1 MAAGWGDNP
10 MTLNFQNNVNFIN
23 GEYVKSTS
31 SEIIEVLSPSTG
43 KKIGEIPSGT
53 QEDAQNALKVAD
65 DAQKSWAKLPSR
77 QRQNILRKF
86 ANLIRDNK
94 SVLAPMIVAEQGK
107 LLSVAEMEVDVT
119 ATFIDYACDNA
130 LTIEGDILP
139 SDNEDEKIYIH
150 KVPRGV
156 VVGITAWNFPL
167 ALAGRKIG
175 PALITGNSIII
186 KPTQE
191 TPLATTELGRIANEA
206 GIPAGVLNVL
216 NGSGSVVGQSLC
228 ESPITKMITMT
239 GSTFAGKKIYQTSA
253 EYMTPV
259 MLELGGKAP
268 MVVMENAD
276 LDQAVDAALWG
287 RFANCGQVCTCVERL
302 YVQESVY
309 EAFMDKFVPAVKAL
323 KVGDPMNP
331 DTQMGPKCNQREIE
345 NIDHIVQESVK
356 QGATVALG
364 GKTASVDGFEGG
376 CWYEPTLLVDVEQS
390 NIAVHEETFGP
401 ILPIVKVKDI
411 DEAISHCN
419 DSIYGLS
426 AYVFTKNFFEIN
438 RFINELEVGEVYVN
452 RGMGEQHQGFHNGWK
467 QSGFGGE
474 DGKFGLEQYLEKKT
488 VYINEAQ

>member
-1 MAAGWGDNP
+1 
-10 MTLNFQNNVNFIN
+10 MTAQNLKFQNNVNFV
-23 GEYVKSTS
+23 GGKYLSSHSTNMI
-31 SEIIEVLSPSTG
+31 EILSPSTG
-43 KKIGEIPSGT
+43 KVIGEIPEGCA
-53 QEDAQNALKVAD
+53 EDAQHALDVAQA
-65 DAQKSWAKLPSR
+65 AQKPWAKLTAR
-77 QRQNILRKF
+77 TRQNILRKF
-86 ANLIRDNK
+86 ANKIRENK
-94 SVLAPMIVAEQGK
+94 AVLAPMIVAEQGK

-175 PALITGNSIII
+175 PALITGNTMVL

-191 TPLATTELGRIANEA
+191 TPLATTELGRLANEA
-206 GIPAGVLNVL
+206 GIPAGVLNVI
-216 NGSGSVVGQSLC
+216 NGTGSVVGQALC

-239 GSTFAGKKIYQTSA
+239 GSTVAGKQIYKTSA

-268 MVVMENAD
+268 MIVMDDAD
-276 LDQAVDAALWG
+276 LEQALEGALWG

-302 YVQESVY
+302 YVHDAIY
-309 EAFMDKFVPAVKAL
+309 EEFMAKFLPMVAGL
-323 KVGDPMNP
+323 KVGDPMDP
-331 DTQMGPKCNQREIE
+331 TTQMGPKCNQREIA
-345 NIDHIVQESVK
+345 NIDHIVQQSIK
-356 QGATVALG
+356 QGATVATG
-364 GKTASVDGFEGG
+364 GSVAKVSGFEGG
-376 CWYEPTLLVDVEQS
+376 CWYQPTVLVDVNQD
-390 NIAVHEETFGP
+390 NIVVHEETFGP
-401 ILPIVKVKDI
+401 ILPIIRVSSMQQ
-411 DEAISHCN
+411 AIEYCN

-426 AYVFTKNFFEIN
+426 AYVFTQNFFNIN
-438 RFINELEVGEVYVN
+438 QAISDLEVGEVYIN

-488 VYINEAQ
+488 VYLKEV

>member
-1 MAAGWGDNP
+1 M
-10 MTLNFQNNVNFIN
+10 NFHNNVNFIN
-23 GEYVKSTS
+23 GEYIASKSA
-31 SEIIEVLSPSTG
+31 EVIEVLSPSTG
-43 KKIGEIPSGT
+43 KKIGEIPKGCA
-53 QEDAQNALKVAD
+53 EDAQLALETAD
-65 DAQKSWAKLPSR
+65 AGQKKWAKLTAR
-77 QRQNILRKF
+77 TRQNILRTF
-86 ANLIRDNK
+86 ANKIRENR
-94 SVLAPMIVAEQGK
+94 STLAPMLVAEQGK

-119 ATFIDYACDNA
+119 ATFIDYACDHA

-139 SDNEDEKIYIH
+139 SDNENEKIYIH

-175 PALITGNSIII
+175 PALVTGNSIVL

-191 TPLATTELGRIANEA
+191 TPLATTELGRLANEA
-206 GIPAGVLNVL
+206 GIPAGVLNVI
-216 NGSGSVVGQSLC
+216 NGTGSVVGQALC

-239 GSTFAGKKIYQTSA
+239 GSTVAGKMIYKTSA

-268 MVVMENAD
+268 MVVMNDAD
-276 LDQAVDAALWG
+276 LDQAVEGALWG

-302 YVQESVY
+302 YVQEGIY
-309 EAFMDKFVPAVKAL
+309 DDFMAKFLPAVKGL
-323 KVGDPMNP
+323 KVGDPM
-331 DTQMGPKCNQREIE
+331 DAETQMGPKCNQREID
-345 NIDHIVQESVK
+345 NIDHIVQESIK
-356 QGATVALG
+356 QGATVACG
-364 GKTASVDGFEGG
+364 AKTADVSGFEGG
-376 CWYEPTLLVDVEQS
+376 CWYEPTVLVDVKQD

-401 ILPIVKVKDI
+401 ILPIVKIKDI

-426 AYVFTKNFFEIN
+426 AYIFTKDFFGIN
-438 RFINELEVGEVYVN
+438 RFIDELEVGEVYVN

-488 VYINEAQ
+488 VYLKEV

>member
-1 MAAGWGDNP
+1 MADGWGDST
-10 MTLNFQNNVNFIN
+10 MNFHNNVNFIN
-23 GEYVKSTS
+23 GEYVASKVSGTI
-31 SEIIEVLSPSTG
+31 EILSPSTG
-43 KKIGEIPSGT
+43 KKIGEIPKGCI
-53 QEDAQNALKVAD
+53 EDAQYALESANVG
-65 DAQKSWAKLPSR
+65 QKKWAKLTAR
-77 QRQNILRKF
+77 TRQNILRVF
-86 ANLIRDNK
+86 ANKIRENK
-94 SVLAPMIVAEQGK
+94 DILAPMLVAEQGK
-107 LLSVAEMEVDVT
+107 LLSVAQMEVDVT
-119 ATFIDYACDNA
+119 ATFIDYACDHA

-175 PALITGNSIII
+175 PALITGNSIVL

-191 TPLATTELGRIANEA
+191 TPLATTELGLLANEA
-206 GIPAGVLNVL
+206 GIPAGVLNVI
-216 NGSGSVVGQSLC
+216 NGSGSVVGQALC

-239 GSTFAGKKIYQTSA
+239 GSTAAGKQIYKTSA

-268 MVVMENAD
+268 MVVMADAD
-276 LDQAVDAALWG
+276 LDEAVEGALWG

-309 EAFMDKFVPAVKAL
+309 DAFMAKFIPAVKAL
-323 KVGDPMNP
+323 RVGDPMNP
-331 DTQMGPKCNQREIE
+331 DTQMGPKCNQREID
-345 NIDHIVQESVK
+345 NIDHIVQQSIQ
-356 QGATVALG
+356 QGASVATG
-364 GKTASVDGFEGG
+364 GKVASVEGFEGG
-376 CWYEPTLLVDVEQS
+376 CWYEPTLLVDVKQD

-401 ILPIVKVKDI
+401 VLPIVKVKDM
-411 DEAISHCN
+411 DQAIKYCN

-426 AYVFTKNFFEIN
+426 AYIFTQNFSDIN
-438 RFINELEVGEVYVN
+438 KAINELEVGEVYIN

-488 VYINEAQ
+488 VYLKEK

>member
-1 MAAGWGDNP
+1 MNFQN
-10 MTLNFQNNVNFIN
+10 LSFQNNVNFIN
-23 GEYVKSTS
+23 GEYVKSAADGV
-31 SEIIEVLSPSTG
+31 IEVLSPSTG
-43 KKIGEIPSGT
+43 EKIGEIPRGCA
-53 QEDAQNALKVAD
+53 EDAQHVLEVAD
-65 DAQKSWAKLPSR
+65 VAQKAWAKKTAR
-77 QRQNILRKF
+77 QRQAILRVF
-86 ANLIRDNK
+86 AQKIRENK
-94 SVLAPMIVAEQGK
+94 DILAPMLVAEQGK
-107 LLSVAEMEVDVT
+107 LISVAEMEVDVT
-119 ATFIDYACDNA
+119 ATFIEYACDHA

-175 PALITGNSIII
+175 PALITGNSIVL

-206 GIPAGVLNVL
+206 GLPAGVLNVI

-228 ESPITKMITMT
+228 ENPITKMITMT
-239 GSTFAGKKIYQTSA
+239 GSTVAGKKIYETSA
-253 EYMTPV
+253 NYMTPV

-268 MVVMENAD
+268 MVVMEDAD
-276 LDQAVDAALWG
+276 IDQAVEGALWG

-302 YVQESVY
+302 YLH
-309 EAFMDKFVPAVKAL
+309 EAIYDKFMDKFLPLVEGL

-331 DTQMGPKCNQREIE
+331 ETQMGPKCNQREID
-345 NIDHIVQESVK
+345 NIDHIVQESIK
-356 QGATVALG
+356 QGAKVATG
-364 GKTASVDGFEGG
+364 GKTASVEGFEGG
-376 CWYEPTLLVDVEQS
+376 CWYEPTVLVDVAQD

-401 ILPIVKVKDI
+401 ILPIVKVKDM
-411 DEAISHCN
+411 DQAIEFCN

-426 AYVFTKNFFEIN
+426 AYVYSSNFFEIN
-438 RFINELEVGEVYVN
+438 KAINDLEVGEVYVN

-488 VYINEAQ
+488 VYLKEK

>member
-1 MAAGWGDNP
+1 
-10 MTLNFQNNVNFIN
+10 MTVQDLHFKNKVNFI
-23 GEYVKSTS
+23 GGQYVPSNESDTI
-31 SEIIEVLSPSTG
+31 EILSPSTG
-43 KKIGEIPSGT
+43 NVIGEIPKGCKA
-53 QEDAQNALKVAD
+53 DAENALEVAQA
-65 DAQKSWAKLPSR
+65 AQKAWAKLTARS
-77 QRQNILRKF
+77 RQNILRTF
-86 ANLIRDNK
+86 ANKIRDNK
-94 SVLAPMIVAEQGK
+94 HILAPMLVAEQGK

-139 SDNEDEKIYIH
+139 SDNQDEKIYIH

-175 PALITGNSIII
+175 PALITGNTMVL

-191 TPLATTELGRIANEA
+191 TPLATTELGRIAKEA
-206 GIPAGVLNVL
+206 GLPDGVLNVI
-216 NGSGSVVGQSLC
+216 NGTGSVVGQTLC

-239 GSTFAGKKIYQTSA
+239 GSTVAGKQIYKTSA

-268 MVVMENAD
+268 MVVMDDAD
-276 LDQAVDAALWG
+276 LDKAAEDALWG

-302 YVQESVY
+302 YVQAAVY
-309 EAFMDKFVPAVKAL
+309 DDFVAKFLPMVKGL
-323 KVGDPMNP
+323 KVGDPM
-331 DTQMGPKCNQREIE
+331 DADSQMGPKCNQREID
-345 NIDHIVQESVK
+345 NIHHIVQEAIK
-356 QGATVALG
+356 QGATVATG
-364 GKTASVDGFEGG
+364 GKTATVEGFEGG
-376 CWYEPTLLVDVEQS
+376 CWYEPTVLVDVKQD
-390 NIAVHEETFGP
+390 NIVVHEETFGP
-401 ILPIVKVKDI
+401 ILPIVKVSSM
-411 DEAISHCN
+411 EQAIEFCN

-426 AYVFTKNFFEIN
+426 AYVHTRSFANIN
-438 RFINELEVGEVYVN
+438 QAISDLEVGEVYIN

-488 VYINEAQ
+488 VYLNEA

>member
-1 MAAGWGDNP
+1 MEV
-10 MTLNFQNNVNFIN
+10 LNNVNFI
-23 GEYVKSTS
+23 GGAFVASKVSKT
-31 SEIIEVLSPSTG
+31 IDVLNPSTG
-43 KKIGEIPSGT
+43 EVLGHIPAGCA
-53 QEDAQNALKVAD
+53 QDAQHALDVANA
-65 DAQKSWAKLPSR
+65 AQKGWAKLTSR
-77 QRQNILRKF
+77 TRQSIMRNF
-86 ANLIRDNK
+86 ANKIRDNK
-94 SVLAPMIVAEQGK
+94 HILAPMLVAEQGK

-175 PALITGNSIII
+175 PALITGNSIVL

-191 TPLATTELGRIANEA
+191 TPLATTELGRLANEA
-206 GIPAGVLNVL
+206 GIPPGVLNVI
-216 NGSGSVVGQSLC
+216 NGTGSVVGQALC

-239 GSTFAGKKIYQTSA
+239 GSTVAGKQIYKTSA

-268 MVVMENAD
+268 MVVMDDAD
-276 LDQAVDAALWG
+276 LDQAVEGALWG

-302 YVQESVY
+302 YIHEGVY
-309 EAFMDKFVPAVKAL
+309 DQFMDKFLPQVKSL
-323 KVGDPMNP
+323 IVGDPMDP
-331 DTQMGPKCNQREIE
+331 ATQMGPKCNQREID
-345 NIDHIVQESVK
+345 NIDHIVQESIQ
-356 QGATVALG
+356 QGASLATG
-364 GKTASVDGFEGG
+364 GKTANVSGFEGG
-376 CWYEPTLLVDVEQS
+376 CWYEPTVLVDVKQD
-390 NIAVHEETFGP
+390 NIVVHEETFGP
-401 ILPIVKVKDI
+401 ILPIVKVSSM
-411 DEAISHCN
+411 EQAIEYCN

-426 AYVFTKNFFEIN
+426 AYVYTQNFFNIN
-438 RFINELEVGEVYVN
+438 KAINDLEVGEVYIN

-488 VYINEAQ
+488 VYLKEV

>member
-1 MAAGWGDNP
+1 MNEN
-10 MTLNFQNNVNFIN
+10 TIKVKNNVNFIG
-23 GEYVKSTS
+23 GEYVPSNV
-31 SEIIEVLSPSTG
+31 SEVIDILSPSSG
-43 KKIGEIPSGT
+43 KVIGHIPKGCA
-53 QEDAQNALKVAD
+53 QDAQDALEVAKS
-65 DAQKSWAKLPSR
+65 AQKSWAKLTARTR
-77 QRQNILRKF
+77 QGILRTF
-86 ANLIRDNK
+86 ANKIRENK

-139 SDNEDEKIYIH
+139 SDNPDEKIYIH

-175 PALITGNSIII
+175 PALITGNSIVL

-191 TPLATTELGRIANEA
+191 TPLATTELGRLANEA
-206 GIPAGVLNVL
+206 GIPAGVLNVI
-216 NGSGSVVGQSLC
+216 NGSGSVVGQALC

-239 GSTFAGKKIYQTSA
+239 GSTVAGKQIYKTSA

-268 MVVMENAD
+268 MIVMDDAD
-276 LDQAVDAALWG
+276 LDQALEGALWG

-302 YVQESVY
+302 YIHEGIY
-309 EAFMDKFVPAVKAL
+309 EEFMAKFVPMVKDL
-323 KVGDPMNP
+323 KVGDPMSP
-331 DTQMGPKCNQREIE
+331 TTQMGPKCNQREIA
-345 NIDHIVQESVK
+345 NIDHIVQESIK
-356 QGATVALG
+356 QGATVATG
-364 GKTASVDGFEGG
+364 GKTAKVEGFEGG
-376 CWYEPTLLVDVEQS
+376 CWYEPTLLVDVKQD

-401 ILPIVKVKDI
+401 VLPIVKVSSM
-411 DEAISHCN
+411 EQAIEYCN

-426 AYVFTKNFFEIN
+426 AYVYTQNFFDIN
-438 RFINELEVGEVYVN
+438 KAINDLEVGEVYIN

-488 VYINEAQ
+488 VYLKEV

>member
-1 MAAGWGDNP
+1 M
-10 MTLNFQNNVNFIN
+10 NFQNNVNFIG
-23 GEYVKSTS
+23 GEYVASKVDGT
-31 SEIIEVLSPSTG
+31 IDILSPSTG
-43 KKIGEIPSGT
+43 EKIGSIPKGC
-53 QEDAQNALKVAD
+53 AD
-65 DAQKSWAKLPSR
+65 DANHVLEVADAAQRKWAKMTAR
-77 QRQNILRKF
+77 QRQGILRNF
-86 ANLIRDNK
+86 ANKIRENK
-94 SVLAPMIVAEQGK
+94 DILAPMLVAEQGK
-107 LLSVAEMEVDVT
+107 LISVAEMEVDVT
-119 ATFIDYACDNA
+119 ATFIDYAADWA

-139 SDNEDEKIYIH
+139 SDNENEKIYIH

-175 PALITGNSIII
+175 PALVTGNSIVL

-206 GIPAGVLNVL
+206 GIPAGVLNVI
-216 NGSGSVVGQSLC
+216 NGSGSVVGQALC
-228 ESPITKMITMT
+228 ESPVTKFITMT
-239 GSTFAGKKIYQTSA
+239 GSTVAGKMIYKTSA

-268 MVVMENAD
+268 MVVMNDAD

-302 YVQESVY
+302 YVQEGIY
-309 EAFMDKFVPAVKAL
+309 DEFMAKFLPAVEGL
-323 KVGDPMNP
+323 KVGDPMDR

-345 NIDHIVQESVK
+345 NIDHIVQESIK
-356 QGATVALG
+356 QGATVATGAKLA
-364 GKTASVDGFEGG
+364 KVDGMEGG
-376 CWYEPTLLVDVEQS
+376 CWYEPTVLVDVKQD

-401 ILPIVKVKDI
+401 VLPIVKVKDV
-411 DEAISHCN
+411 DEAIANCN

-426 AYVFTKNFFEIN
+426 AYVFSKNFYDIN
-438 RFINELEVGEVYVN
+438 RFIEELEVGEVYVN

-488 VYINEAQ
+488 VYLKEVK